1 MGFSLNYHVG
11 PLNGPREP
19 RYKVSQVLSNK
30 QVPHA
35 IWFEDAL
42 VYYGVPTAVFDLYI
56 LVEDIDLASNT
67 LATAGWTFDMQG
79 PHRIGNAEVDLEVF
93 PQQRLISPDNQTRT
107 VLLPAADWKFPLTLD
122 TPLQHPTV
130 KNDPS
135 QRVPLPPLPGLLD
148 ALIECW
154 LDCPSDDSML
164 LLGLACQIFY
174 LYTYVPALK
183 EKSFA
188 EKMKYENRQ
197 FHLDVLMGMK
207 AGTVRFRNHQRA
219 IRDALRQGQ
228 YELQECSVSSDSEY
242 FFSFPGGVNGQP
254 I

>member
-1 MGFSLNYHVG
+1 MGFTPNYHVG

-19 RYKVSQVLSNK
+19 RYKASRVFSDH

-35 IWFEDAL
+35 LWFEDAL

-56 LVEDIDLASNT
+56 LVVDIDFASDILAM
-67 LATAGWTFDMQG
+67 AGWTFDMQG

-164 LLGLACQIFY
+164 LLGMDCQIFY
-174 LYTYVPALK
+174 LYGHAPALK
-183 EKSFA
+183 KSFA
-188 EKMKYENRQ
+188 EQMKYH
-197 FHLDVLMGMK
+197 FDVLMGFH
-207 AGTVRFRNHQRA
+207 AGTVRFRNVMR
-219 IRDALRQGQ
+219 
-228 YELQECSVSSDSEY
+228 
-242 FFSFPGGVNGQP
+242 
-254 I
+254 